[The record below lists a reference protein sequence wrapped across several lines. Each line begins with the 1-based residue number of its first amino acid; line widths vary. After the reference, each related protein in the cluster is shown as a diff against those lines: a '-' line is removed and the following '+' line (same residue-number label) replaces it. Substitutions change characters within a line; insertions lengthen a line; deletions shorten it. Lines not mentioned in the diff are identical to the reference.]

1 MYYEPEI
8 LKVIKE
14 LTERAWIVLGLIYT
28 KIPTLTLND
37 KQMLKSIEINLNNLI
52 EEHNK
57 LKSEIKSRL
66 TPDKAAAYKT

>member
-1 MYYEPEI
+1 
-8 LKVIKE
+8 
-14 LTERAWIVLGLIYT
+14 
-28 KIPTLTLND
+28 
-37 KQMLKSIEINLNNLI
+37 MLKSIEINLNNLI